1 MGDGTNDGLIARPGQ
16 PLHEHL
22 TNVSSLSTN
31 FSSCSGL
38 PIAGELIGY
47 LHDIGKA
54 SSAFQRYIRSASG
67 LLDSEAE
74 EHVDSSGLKGKID
87 HSTAGAQLVWRAAI
101 QTQPKMQDMLFAQMI
116 ALCICSHHSGLI
128 DCLGPNG
135 EQTFKQRMDKPGD
148 ATHLQ
153 EVLTAFGQNI
163 KALRPENLFKAMQEM
178 RQRLGS
184 MLRAERSPRCKGC
197 SLFDQK
203 ACHIPNPLAW
213 FSLGLTTRMLFSC
226 LLDPDRIDSADS
238 EHPENV
244 RLRSSGPTGWWKLV
258 NRLETELSEFSAS
271 TVIDPIRKE
280 ISEQCGKRAAEAK
293 GLFTLT
299 VPTGGGKTLSGLRF
313 ALRHAAQHGMDRII
327 HVIPYTSIID
337 QNARVARGILE
348 KGEAFGSIVLE
359 HHSNLEPDREA
370 PRTRLAAECWD
381 APVIYTTMVQFLE
394 SLFRGRTR
402 SARRMHRLANAVI
415 ILDEIQTLP
424 VECVH
429 LFCNAVNFLIR
440 ECRSS
445 VILCTATQPLLDRVD
460 TDLGA
465 LVLGPEREI
474 APDGG
479 RLFHELKRVEILD
492 RTRAAGWTAGEVA
505 ELSVSELQRK
515 GSCLAVVNTKKWARQ
530 LYEECARRGV
540 AGCYHLSTDMCSAH
554 RLRVLEEME
563 TRLGKEPVLCVSTQ
577 LIEAGVDI
585 SFGTVVRFLAGL
597 DSIVQAAGRCNR
609 NGEASLGQ
617 VHVLNP
623 ASEDLS
629 MLRAIKIGRD
639 MSWRVLSE
647 FREDPA
653 SLGGSL
659 LHPLAMERYFTYAFF
674 QHSKEMAYSVSALQ
688 AGRSDTLLDMLSCN
702 LRNPGTMPFQLS
714 LRQAFATA
722 GELFEVIDAPTRGV
736 IVPYR
741 EGEQLIAELC
751 SIFDPK
757 QQGPLLRRAQRYSV
771 NVFPHVLKRL
781 QEVQAIHETQEGSGV
796 WYLDVRH
803 YCEEFG
809 LSTTMVET
817 MKPLIC

>member
-1 MGDGTNDGLIARPGQ
+1 MSDDTNADLIARPGQ
-16 PLHEHL
+16 SLHDHL
-22 TNVSSLSTN
+22 ANVASLTAI
-31 FSSCSGL
+31 FADGLGL
-38 PIAGELIGY
+38 PTAGMLIGSV
-47 LHDIGKA
+47 HDAGKA

-67 LLDSEAE
+67 IYDSEDE
-74 EHVDSSGLKGKID
+74 EYVDASGLKGKID
-87 HSTAGAQLVWRAAI
+87 HSTAGAQQMWRTFH
-101 QTQPKMQDMLFAQMI
+101 QSQPKMQNMLFAQML

-153 EVLTAFGQNI
+153 EVLTAFGQDGET
-163 KALRPENLFKAMQEM
+163 LRNENLFKAMQEM
-178 RQRLGS
+178 RQRLGA
-184 MLRAERSPRCKGC
+184 MLRPERSPRCKGC

-203 ACHIPNPLAW
+203 ACRIPNPLAW
-213 FSLGLTTRMLFSC
+213 FSLGLMTRMLFSC
-226 LLDPDRIDSADS
+226 LLDADRIDSADS

-258 NRLETELSEFSAS
+258 SRLETELSEFSAS

-313 ALRHAAQHGMDRII
+313 ALRHAAQYGMDRII

-337 QNARVARGILE
+337 QNAHVARGILE

-359 HHSNLEPDREA
+359 HHSNLEPDKGT
-370 PRTRLAAECWD
+370 PRTRLSAECWD

-445 VILCTATQPLLDRVD
+445 VVLCTATQPLLDRVD

-465 LVLGPEREI
+465 LALGPEREI
-474 APDGG
+474 VPDGD
-479 RLFHELKRVEILD
+479 RLFHELKRVEILPQ
-492 RTRAAGWTAGEVA
+492 TRPAGWTAEEIADLTVR
-505 ELSVSELQRK
+505 ELQRT
-515 GSCLAVVNTKKWARQ
+515 GSCLVVVNTKKWARQ
-530 LYEECARRGV
+530 LYEECARRSV
-540 AGCYHLSTDMCSAH
+540 ARRYHLSTGMCPAH
-554 RLRVLEEME
+554 RLRVLEEMGA
-563 TRLGKEPVLCVSTQ
+563 RLGKEPVLCVSTQ

-585 SFGTVVRFLAGL
+585 SFGAVIRFLAGL

-609 NGEASLGQ
+609 NGEATLGR
-617 VHVLNP
+617 VYVLNP

-629 MLRAIKIGRD
+629 RLRAIKIGRD
-639 MSWRVLSE
+639 VAWRVLSE
-647 FREDPA
+647 FCEDPA

-674 QHSKEMAYSVSALQ
+674 QHSQEMAYPVSAGE

-702 LRNPGTMPFQLS
+702 LRNPGTMHFQPS
-714 LRQAFATA
+714 LRQSFATA
-722 GELFEVIDAPTRGV
+722 GELFEVIDAPTQGV
-736 IVPYR
+736 IVPYG
-741 EGEQLIAELC
+741 EGKQLITELC
-751 SIFDPK
+751 RIFDPK
-757 QQGPLLRRAQRYSV
+757 QQAPLLRRAQRYSV
-771 NVFPHVLKRL
+771 NVFPNVLKQL
-781 QEVQAIHETQEGSGV
+781 HEAQVIYETQKESGI
-796 WYLDVRH
+796 WYLDAR
-803 YCEEFG
+803 YYSEEFG
-809 LSTTMVET
+809 LSSTAVEL
-817 MKPLIC
+817 MPLLCL